1 MNIGKRKK
9 RVARKKTM
17 YARGKKRGT
26 VRTVVWRKNTR
37 GKASWQ
43 IRTGKGFRKYSG
55 RKYGTRARAKAS
67 WPKKQRK
74 KTVRR
79 VKRRGAA
86 RNAGAA
92 SRAEVWGRQ
101 AKAAGRYERTTGPE
115 PAEVD
120 FGRRFRR
127 NGRFGA
133 QNYRGLPQAASLLGK
148 DYFGPGQRM
157 TQGEIYTGQTE
168 QMRNIRMGL
177 DGDRSQ
183 FTIPKSVLSSF
194 YAANPKGLVSAQGG
208 MSATDTAFGRR
219 RMQRRRRPMRF
230 F

>member
-67 WPKKQRK
+67 WPKKKRK

-101 AKAAGRYERTTGPE
+101 AKAAGRYEKTTGPE
-115 PAEVD
+115 PADVD
-120 FGRRFRR
+120 FGRRLRS
-127 NGRFGA
+127 RFGA
-133 QNYRGLPQAASLLGK
+133 QRYRGLPQAASLLGN
-148 DYFGPGQRM
+148 DYFGQGDRM
-157 TQGEIYTGQTE
+157 SQGEIYTGLTPFQTSA
-168 QMRNIRMGL
+168 RMGMKGAAT
-177 DGDRSQ
+177 DN
-183 FTIPKSVLSSF
+183 TIPKSVLSSF
-194 YAANPKGLVSAQGG
+194 YAANPKG
-208 MSATDTAFGRR
+208 
-219 RMQRRRRPMRF
+219 
-230 F
+230 